1 MSDATILPQRP
12 ADGHKGTFGTVLVVG
27 GASGARTM
35 LGGPAFAA
43 LGALRSGCG
52 LCELAM
58 PAPLLVSG
66 LSLAP
71 SATGVS
77 LPIDASGALDPAASL
92 AALEPSLKR
101 ATVIAVGPGLGEG
114 PGVEPFVRSLLQAA
128 AQHELPIVLDADGLN
143 AFARSANP
151 AAFTTPAI
159 LSPHPG
165 EFRRLADACGCGD
178 LDPIDPRLRPESA
191 RVLAERLGAVV
202 VLKGHGTCVAWQGR
216 VEVESAGNPALATGG
231 SGDVLTGLIAG
242 LWSQWIAA
250 ARDRPP
256 HASAVLAACSAV
268 HLHAT
273 AADRWASEH
282 GESGLLATDLLAAI
296 PDAQQ
301 AIRSQDR

>member
-1 MSDATILPQRP
+1 MNLATTLPPRP

-27 GASGARTM
+27 GSVGARTM

-77 LPIDASGALDPAASL
+77 LPIDASGAMDPAASL

-114 PGVEPFVRSLLQAA
+114 PGVETFVRSLLQAA

-151 AAFTTPAI
+151 APFTTPAI
-159 LSPHPG
+159 LTPHPG

-178 LDPIDPRLRPESA
+178 LDPIDPRRRPEAASGL
-191 RVLAERLGAVV
+191 VERLGAVV
-202 VLKGHGTCVAWQGR
+202 VLKGHGTCVASRGR

-231 SGDVLTGLIAG
+231 TGDVLTGLVAG
-242 LWSQWIAA
+242 LWSQWIASD
-250 ARDRPP
+250 RDRPP
-256 HASAVLAACSAV
+256 CMSAYLAARTAV
-268 HLHAT
+268 HLHAM
-273 AADRWASEH
+273 AADCWAQEH
-282 GESGLLATDLLAAI
+282 GDAGMLASDLLAAI
-296 PDAQQ
+296 PRARR
-301 AIRSQDR
+301 ALAAS

>member
-1 MSDATILPQRP
+1 MNPATTLPPRP

-27 GASGARTM
+27 GSVGARTM

-43 LGALRSGCG
+43 LGALRAGCG

-58 PAPLLVSG
+58 PAPLLVAG
-66 LSLAP
+66 LTLAP
-71 SATGVS
+71 SATGLA
-77 LPIDASGALDPAASL
+77 LPVDGTGAIDPAGAMD
-92 AALEPSLKR
+92 ALQPAIER
-101 ATVIAVGPGLGEG
+101 ATVLAIGPGLGEG
-114 PGVEPFVRSLLQAA
+114 AEVARFVPMLLGAA
-128 AQHELPIVLDADGLN
+128 AARELPIVLDADGLN
-143 AFARSANP
+143 ALARQSPP
-151 AAFTTPAI
+151 AAFATPAI
-159 LSPHPG
+159 LTPHPG
-165 EFRRLADACGCGD
+165 EFRRLAEACGCGD

-202 VLKGHGTCVAWQGR
+202 VLKGHHTCVASPER
-216 VEVESAGNPALATGG
+216 VEIESRGNPALATGG
-231 SGDVLTGLIAG
+231 SGDVLTGLVAG

-256 HASAVLAACSAV
+256 HASALLAACSAV
-268 HLHAT
+268 HLHGT

-301 AIRSQDR
+301 AIRSQAR